1 MNQRELEATKKFSS
15 NAHMKTRKEVKSTLD
30 SLISSKKSD
39 LVKGQLTEQRAT
51 FSRHQIGAAAYKKVN
66 VMEGC
71 DNILVTNYCNES
83 RQKKF
88 NIFVASQDDKTLIET
103 NCCNMLRFFVHG
115 TGYMGF
121 RSLPQL
127 SLNHIIRLIHL
138 FC

>member
-66 VMEGC
+66 VVEGC
-71 DNILVTNYCNES
+71 DNILVTNFCNES

-88 NIFVASQDDKTLIET
+88 NIFVTSQDDKTLIEI
-103 NCCNMLRFFVHG
+103 NCCNMLRSFFVRG
-115 TGYMGF
+115 TTVQVIWGY
-121 RSLPQL
+121 
-127 SLNHIIRLIHL
+127 
-138 FC
+138 

>member
-66 VMEGC
+66 VVEGC
-71 DNILVTNYCNES
+71 DNILVTNFCNES
-83 RQKKF
+83 RQK
-88 NIFVASQDDKTLIET
+88 SLIY
-103 NCCNMLRFFVHG
+103 L
-115 TGYMGF
+115 
-121 RSLPQL
+121 
-127 SLNHIIRLIHL
+127 
-138 FC
+138 